1 MYWAKAQTALAL
13 CIVLLSHGIQSSGA
27 ATNAPDEARAQELRE
42 IFRRYWEDNLH
53 LHPQVALA
61 TGDMR
66 FLDRLDDSLTDEYA
80 RGTSQLAAK
89 YLKELRR
96 IDPQGLAEQDRIS
109 YEMFGYLRE
118 QDVRFHESG
127 LFTLVR
133 MQPISQMGGAQSAFA
148 ADASGESIYPFRR
161 LEDYEKNLLRADNFA
176 RWVRDAIARMREG
189 VTSGVVQPRVLID
202 RVVPQLQAQL
212 DGPIEDSLFYKPILN
227 MPASFPAADR
237 ERLTEAYRAKI
248 DKVIRPAYA
257 RLLQYIADEYQPK
270 TRTTA
275 GIGALSG
282 GDRLYRFLI
291 QAYANTDQS
300 PQQIHDLGL
309 TEVQRIMKEFESVQ
323 QQIGFVG
330 TLQEFIAANRKDP
343 ALYYR
348 DRQDVLAGFA
358 AARARIDARLPQL
371 FDVQPK
377 ADYVIKAVP
386 QFMERSQPDAH
397 YNSPSADG
405 SRPGIFWVNTYLPTQ
420 RARFTTI
427 TTSLHEASPGHHF
440 QSTISQEVD
449 ELPAFRRFDE
459 SAAFGEGW
467 ALYAETLGYE
477 LGLYDDPWQ
486 RYGHLNDEAIRAN
499 RLVVDTGLHALGWTR
514 ERAIDWM
521 IDHSAMS
528 RSDAVAEVE
537 RYMAIPGQAL
547 AYKIG
552 QLEISRL
559 REQAQ
564 RSLGSRFD
572 VREFHRQILLGGSLP
587 LPIMRAHMTRWIAA
601 AAATDAHQ

>member
-1 MYWAKAQTALAL
+1 MHCIAESRHLVVQRGDERARRSEGAGASRNLSALL
-13 CIVLLSHGIQSSGA
+13 
-27 ATNAPDEARAQELRE
+27 
-42 IFRRYWEDNLH
+42 EDNLH

-61 TGDMR
+61 TGDLR

-80 RGTSQLAAK
+80 RATSQLAAK

-127 LFTLVR
+127 LFALVR
-133 MQPISQMGGAQSAFA
+133 MLPISQMGGAQSAFA

-161 LEDYEKNLLRADNFA
+161 LEDYERNLLRADNFA

-189 VTSGVVQPRVLID
+189 VSSGVVQPRVLID

-212 DGPIEDSLFYKPILN
+212 DGPVEDSLFYKPILN
-227 MPASFPAADR
+227 LPASFPAADR
-237 ERLTEAYRAKI
+237 ERLDYVAYRAKI
-248 DKVIRPAYA
+248 ATVIRPAYA
-257 RLLQYIADEYQPK
+257 RLLQFIADEYQPK
-270 TRTTA
+270 TRTSA

-330 TLQEFIAANRKDP
+330 TLQEFIAGNRKNP

-348 DRQDVLAGFA
+348 DRQDVLAGFT
-358 AARARIDARLPQL
+358 AARARMNARLPQL

-386 QFMERSQPDAH
+386 QFMEQS
-397 YNSPSADG
+397 
-405 SRPGIFWVNTYLPTQ
+405 
-420 RARFTTI
+420 RARC
-427 TTSLHEASPGHHF
+427 SLQLAFGRRLAPRHILGQH
-440 QSTISQEVD
+440 
-449 ELPAFRRFDE
+449 LPAD
-459 SAAFGEGW
+459 AACP
-467 ALYAETLGYE
+467 
-477 LGLYDDPWQ
+477 LYDNHD
-486 RYGHLNDEAIRAN
+486 
-499 RLVVDTGLHALGWTR
+499 
-514 ERAIDWM
+514 
-521 IDHSAMS
+521 
-528 RSDAVAEVE
+528 
-537 RYMAIPGQAL
+537 
-547 AYKIG
+547 
-552 QLEISRL
+552 
-559 REQAQ
+559 
-564 RSLGSRFD
+564 
-572 VREFHRQILLGGSLP
+572 
-587 LPIMRAHMTRWIAA
+587 IAA
-601 AAATDAHQ
+601 